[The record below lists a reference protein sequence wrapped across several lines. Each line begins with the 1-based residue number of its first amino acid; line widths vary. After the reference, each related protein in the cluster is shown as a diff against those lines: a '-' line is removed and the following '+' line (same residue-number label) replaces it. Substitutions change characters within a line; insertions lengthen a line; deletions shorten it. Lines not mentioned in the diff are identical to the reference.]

1 MTQSSDDSQAFL
13 RSFFGSGNSIQWD
26 AYKSAAPTDAI
37 RSYLEPWVR
46 RFLKQESPF
55 LLPRVDPSSKQTTWY
70 VLCGNSREA
79 RSMRESLL
87 AFIGPTYS
95 NFHGQLAK
103 LDPEDPIESCC
114 KSTFGSLVFR
124 LPVIHDDDRTK
135 VGRLLT
141 AIIDYRDRESGRS
154 LAAVKPIGRL
164 LRDLEMAILAR
175 NEQSA
180 WAIYGEI
187 RSRGRLS
194 ATNLA
199 FLQVRIFA
207 AFEKWAELLL
217 LPVLDEI
224 LQVRRPKRISDQIA
238 QAVYRQHLS
247 QHELTGDVS
256 AAVETYRGTAKRFH
270 NLVRSTAGLQSPD
283 AIKFA
288 LVSSVASDPT
298 KRELAEQLAGHSAI
312 AADAEWA
319 NALLA
324 TLPAPAPA
332 EGVSEAVIGYDVA
345 DARYN
350 ENNFDEAFALYLLQ
364 PPTNRSVHRVLELA
378 VEIDTRR
385 SAEDAIAYL
394 SSASDD
400 VQGRVLSRRV
410 CSGHVEILSQILGQ
424 DSGGKVKP
432 IESLID
438 WFEFV
443 DTGEAVKTS
452 GEVLE
457 YGIQKW
463 ISNSSFETSKIAET
477 LQISRTGKQRDIIRN
492 AVPTFIRAFLVDRS
506 ATRECKP
513 IYNALTDLLIYD
525 ESVGPDDLTAIEQLS
540 EAILTTAPSHDVSN
554 NDFQHVA
561 ELTTYLWALIA
572 APRHFDW
579 VLSMLDLLIDTGAQQ
594 HTSLTPILATL
605 AESSRLWA
613 RRISDDQWS
622 LLELL
627 AADLDLTEMVSV
639 PRPEVEE
646 ATQDDSPDIRSL
658 LAGKSI
664 AVYSLTE
671 RIARRFGQ
679 LAQQTFEGI
688 KIHYIHDKSLTDRMK
703 SLAQSADIFII
714 NTWDAKHAATN
725 GIKDSRPKSKTCL
738 HAEGKSSTQLLSC
751 LIHHANTICRT

>member
-13 RSFFGSGNSIQWD
+13 RTFFGPGNSIQWD
-26 AYKSAAPTDAI
+26 AYETAAPTDAI

-55 LLPRVDPSSKQTTWY
+55 VLPRVDLSSKRTTWY

-95 NFHGQLAK
+95 SFHGELAK
-103 LDPEDPIESCC
+103 LDPEDPVENCC
-114 KSTFGSLVFR
+114 QSTFGPLVFR
-124 LPVIHDDDRTK
+124 LPVIHNDDRTK

-141 AIIDYRDRESGRS
+141 LLIEYRDRESGRS

-199 FLQVRIFA
+199 FLQVRIFT

-217 LPVLDEI
+217 LPILDDI

-238 QAVYRQHLS
+238 QAVYRHHFS
-247 QHELTGDVS
+247 QHELAGDAS
-256 AAVETYRGTAKRFH
+256 GAVETYRGTAKRFQ
-270 NLVRSTAGLQSPD
+270 NLVRSTTGLQSSD

-288 LVSSVASDPT
+288 LISSVASDPT
-298 KRELAEQLAGHSAI
+298 KRELAEQLAGNSAI
-312 AADAEWA
+312 AADAEWV

-324 TLPAPAPA
+324 TLPAPASA
-332 EGVSEAVIGYDVA
+332 EGVSEAVIGYNLA

-394 SSASDD
+394 SSAPED
-400 VQGRVLSRRV
+400 VQGQILCRRV
-410 CSGHVEILSQILGQ
+410 CAGHIEILSQILGL
-424 DSGGKVKP
+424 DSVGEVKQ
-432 IESLID
+432 IESLPD

-443 DTGEAVKTS
+443 DAGEAVETS

-457 YGIQKW
+457 YGIKKW
-463 ISNSSFETSKIAET
+463 LSNSSFDASKIAQA
-477 LQISRTGKQRDIIRN
+477 LQRSRTGKQRDIIRN
-492 AVPTFIRAFLVDRS
+492 AVPIFIREFLVDRS

-525 ESVGPDDLTAIEQLS
+525 ESVGPDDLTAVEQLS
-540 EAILTTAPSHDVSN
+540 EAILTTSPSHEASN

-561 ELTTYLWALIA
+561 ELTAYLWDSIA

-605 AESSRLWA
+605 AESSRHWA

-627 AADLDLTEMVSV
+627 AADLDLTEIVASL
-639 PRPEVEE
+639 RPESE
-646 ATQDDSPDIRSL
+646 AAIQDDSPCISSL

-679 LAQQTFEGI
+679 LAEQAFEGI
-688 KIHYIHDKSLTDRMK
+688 KIHYVHDKSLTDRMK

-725 GIKDSRPKSKTCL
+725 GIKQCRPVAKATIEPS
-738 HAEGKSSTQLLSC
+738 GKSASALLQSLSAFVETRLC
-751 LIHHANTICRT
+751 

>member
-13 RSFFGSGNSIQWD
+13 KTFFGSGNSIRWD
-26 AYKSAAPTDAI
+26 AYENAAPTDAI

-55 LLPRVDPSSKQTTWY
+55 VLPRVDPSSKRTSWY

-79 RSMRESLL
+79 RSMRDSLF

-95 NFHGQLAK
+95 NFHGEMAK
-103 LDPEDPIESCC
+103 LDPNDPIEQCC
-114 KSTFGSLVFR
+114 ESTFGSLVFR
-124 LPVIHDDDRTK
+124 LPIVHNDDRAK

-141 AIIDYRDRESGRS
+141 TLIDNRDRELGRS
-154 LAAVKPIGRL
+154 LAAIKPIGRL
-164 LRDLEMAILAR
+164 LRDLDMAILAR

-180 WAIYGEI
+180 WAVYAEI

-207 AFEKWAELLL
+207 AFEKWSELLL
-217 LPVLDEI
+217 LPILDDI

-238 QAVYRQHLS
+238 QAVYRQQLS
-247 QHELTGDVS
+247 QYELTGDAS
-256 AAVETYRGTAKRFH
+256 AAVETYRGTAKRFQ
-270 NLVRSTAGLQSPD
+270 NLVRSIAGLQSPD

-288 LVSSVASDPT
+288 LVASVASDPT
-298 KRELAEQLAGHSAI
+298 KHDLAEQLARHSAI
-312 AADAEWA
+312 AADVEWA

-324 TLPAPAPA
+324 MLPAPAPA

-345 DARYN
+345 DVRYN
-350 ENNFDEAFALYLLQ
+350 ENNFDEAFELYLLQ
-364 PPTNRSVHRVLELA
+364 PPTNRSVHRVLEIA

-394 SSASDD
+394 SSAPED
-400 VQGRVLSRRV
+400 VQGQILCRRV
-410 CSGHVEILSQILGQ
+410 SAGHIEILSKILGKYSVGEAKQ
-424 DSGGKVKP
+424 
-432 IESLID
+432 IESLAD

-443 DTGEAVKTS
+443 DAGKAIETAGE
-452 GEVLE
+452 GLE

-463 ISNSSFETSKIAET
+463 LSNSSFDPARIAQA
-477 LQISRTGKQRDIIRN
+477 LQKSRTGKQRDIIRN

-525 ESVGPDDLTAIEQLS
+525 ESVGQDDLTAVEQLS
-540 EAILTTAPSHDVSN
+540 EAILTTSPNHEASN
-554 NDFQHVA
+554 NDFQHVT
-561 ELTTYLWALIA
+561 ELTAYLWDSIA

-594 HTSLTPILATL
+594 HANLTPILAAIADT
-605 AESSRLWA
+605 SRLWA
-613 RRISDDQWS
+613 RRISDEQWS

-627 AADLDLTEMVSV
+627 AADLDLTEMVAGL
-639 PRPEVEE
+639 RPAPEKT
-646 ATQDDSPDIRSL
+646 TQDDSSDFRSL
-658 LAGKSI
+658 LFGKSI

-679 LAQQTFEGI
+679 LAEQAFDGI
-688 KIHYIHDKSLTDRMK
+688 KIHYVHDRFLTDRMK
-703 SLAQSADIFII
+703 SLAQSVDIFII

-725 GIKDSRPKSKTCL
+725 GIKQSRNGSGVTIEPDAKPASSLLKCL
-738 HAEGKSSTQLLSC
+738 CSHVFSL
-751 LIHHANTICRT
+751 

>member
-1 MTQSSDDSQAFL
+1 MTQSGDDSQAFL
-13 RSFFGSGNSIQWD
+13 RTFFGAGNSIQWD
-26 AYKSAAPTDAI
+26 DYETAAPTDAI

-46 RFLKQESPF
+46 RLLKQESPF
-55 LLPRVDPSSKQTTWY
+55 LLPRVDPSSKRTTWY
-70 VLCGNSREA
+70 VLCCNSREA

-95 NFHGQLAK
+95 SFHGELAE
-103 LDPEDPIESCC
+103 LDPNDSIESCC
-114 KSTFGSLVFR
+114 QSTFGSLVFR
-124 LPVIHDDDRTK
+124 LPVVHKDDRTK
-135 VGRLLT
+135 VGKLLT
-141 AIIDYRDRESGRS
+141 TLIDYRDRESGRS

-217 LPVLDEI
+217 LPILDDI

-247 QHELTGDVS
+247 QHELTGDAS
-256 AAVETYRGTAKRFH
+256 AAVETYRGTAKRFQ
-270 NLVRSTAGLQSPD
+270 NLVRSTAGLKSPD

-288 LVSSVASDPT
+288 LVSSVASDPP
-298 KRELAEQLAGHSAI
+298 KRELAEQLAGNAAI
-312 AADAEWA
+312 AADAAWA

-324 TLPAPAPA
+324 TMPAAKPAQV
-332 EGVSEAVIGYDVA
+332 VSEALAAYDMAEV
-345 DARYN
+345 RYN
-350 ENNFDEAFALYLLQ
+350 ESNFDEAFALYLLY

-394 SSASDD
+394 SSAPED
-400 VQGRVLSRRV
+400 VQGQVLGRRV
-410 CSGHVEILSQILGQ
+410 CAGHIEILSQILGQ
-424 DSGGKVKP
+424 DSGGEVKQ

-443 DTGEAVKTS
+443 DAGVAVENS

-463 ISNSSFETSKIAET
+463 VSNSSFEASKIAQA
-477 LQISRTGKQRDIIRN
+477 LQKSRTGKQRDIIRN
-492 AVPTFIRAFLVDRS
+492 AVPTFIRAFLFDRS
-506 ATRECKP
+506 ATRECKT

-525 ESVGPDDLTAIEQLS
+525 ESVGPDDLTAVEQLS
-540 EAILTTAPSHDVSN
+540 EAILTTAPSHEASS
-554 NDFQHVA
+554 NDFQHIA
-561 ELTTYLWALIA
+561 ELTAYLWESIA

-579 VLSMLDLLIDTGAQQ
+579 VLSMLDLLIDSGAQQ
-594 HTSLTPILATL
+594 HTSLTPILATI

-627 AADLDLTEMVSV
+627 AADLGLAEMVDGL
-639 PRPEVEE
+639 RPELEDKTDE
-646 ATQDDSPDIRSL
+646 DCQDMRGF

-679 LAQQTFEGI
+679 LAEQAFDGI
-688 KIHYIHDKSLTDRMK
+688 RIHYVHDKSLTDRMK

-725 GIKDSRPKSKTCL
+725 GIKQSRAVVKATIEPS
-738 HAEGKSSTQLLSC
+738 GKSASALLQSLLAFARARLC
-751 LIHHANTICRT
+751 